1 MIPPVYQA
9 VVAAPFG
16 ALGVICDASS
26 VSEIVYLPPGTAPLA
41 PRGAL
46 AERVAIQLERY
57 VGDADFR
64 FDLPLM
70 PTAGTPFQRAVW
82 GEISAVPRGRVVSY
96 GYIAKRLGSAAR
108 AVGQACGANP
118 FPPIVPCHR
127 VVSASGLGGFAN
139 NTDGFLIATKR
150 WLLAHEGCLTD
161 RLL

>member
-1 MIPPVYQA
+1 MSSHVYQA
-9 VVAAPFG
+9 VIAAPFG
-16 ALGVICDASS
+16 ALGVICDATT

-46 AERVAIQLERY
+46 AERVATQLERY

-64 FDLPLM
+64 FDLPLA
-70 PTAGTPFQRAVW
+70 PSAGTRFQRAVW
-82 GEISAVPRGRVVSY
+82 EEIAAVPRGRVVSY

-118 FPPIVPCHR
+118 FPPVVPCHR

-139 NTDGFLIATKR
+139 HTDGYLMATKR
-150 WLLAHEGCLTD
+150 WLLTHEGCLTD
-161 RLL
+161 RLV